1 MSVFSLNS
9 SASLFK
15 LFEKFDQ
22 ILKILP
28 FSVHANLLY
37 IKSLSLVSSLVF
49 PHNRCVAKQDFNVV
63 VFLYL

>member
-1 MSVFSLNS
+1 MSVFSLNL
-9 SASLFK
+9 ATSLFK

-22 ILKILP
+22 IFEILP

-49 PHNRCVAKQDFNVV
+49 PHNRGVA
-63 VFLYL
+63 